1 MPLGFTSGLVGN
13 GDALPRWE
21 PPIPAAVPGG
31 RNGDDG
37 RLPGD
42 GTRMLGL
49 DGRRVGVVARELS
62 IDLPYGEFA
71 RPGDLGDGTRVG
83 WLGDNSVGLASGG
96 GGKPVVG
103 GGVGGGLLGSFAL
116 LGNGSPTLTGG
127 GATNWIPPRL
137 ATDTIGC
144 LEDASMLKAC

>member
-1 MPLGFTSGLVGN
+1 MPTGLVGN
-13 GDALPRWE
+13 GDVLPRRE
-21 PPIPAAVPGG
+21 PPVPVAVPGG

-37 RLPGD
+37 RLMGD

-49 DGRRVGVVARELS
+49 DGRRLGLVARELNITPALS
-62 IDLPYGEFA
+62 YGEFD
-71 RPGDLGDGTRVG
+71 RPGDLGDGRRAG
-83 WLGDNSVGLASGG
+83 WLGDNSLLSASGG
-96 GGKPVVG
+96 VGGKPVVG

-137 ATDTIGC
+137 AIDAIGC
-144 LEDASMLKAC
+144 LKEAGILKAC

>member
-1 MPLGFTSGLVGN
+1 MPTGLVGN

-21 PPIPAAVPGG
+21 PPAPTAVPGG

-37 RLPGD
+37 RLMGD

-49 DGRRVGVVARELS
+49 DGRRPGLIGRGLNITPALS
-62 IDLPYGEFA
+62 YGEFA
-71 RPGDLGDGTRVG
+71 RPGDLGDGTRAG
-83 WLGDNSVGLASGG
+83 WPGDKSLPSTSGG
-96 GGKPVVG
+96 VGGKPVVG

-137 ATDTIGC
+137 PKDATGC
-144 LEDASMLKAC
+144 LEEAGMLKTC

>member
-1 MPLGFTSGLVGN
+1 LVGN

-21 PPIPAAVPGG
+21 PNVPAAVPGG

-37 RLPGD
+37 RLMGD
-42 GTRMLGL
+42 DARKLGL
-49 DGRRVGVVARELS
+49 DGRRFGLVARELNITPGLS
-62 IDLPYGEFA
+62 YGEFA
-71 RPGDLGDGTRVG
+71 RPGDLGDGTRAG
-83 WLGDNSVGLASGG
+83 WLGDNSLASATSGV

-137 ATDTIGC
+137 ATDAIGC
-144 LEDASMLKAC
+144 FEEDGMSKAC